1 MPVIAVHG
9 ENLSLDSVTFND
21 AVGVFELRSSAD
33 QAGSILTF
41 KYVLTPHKDYQP
53 EDYTLYILYK
63 SKFSENDIF
72 QVYERDLNK
81 RIGWIFPLQS
91 LLSTSHDYAENVHF
105 LKYAFV
111 AFQKLLTN
119 ANNSLEFSLDR
130 ETSDLREVYDEGSTI
145 VLILSNTDL
154 PNGFYLP
161 FYLPALFKYGY
172 YFKYVKGFNSKTKPP
187 AGKKVNLQQVAVPLQ
202 VDFQQIAS
210 PLQPE
215 DYLTEL
221 FEELIYEQHPLV
233 KFHLLYQV
241 VELLIEK
248 VLHHELK
255 AVYDK
260 LRKKEIYTRDLQDHI
275 KSFIPEEKRITKLF
289 SDYESFL
296 DIRDLQNQCDSL
308 LQILGKAEQTGE
320 GIAKSLYA
328 VRNFIVHDYRS
339 LPKLQIDTLKD
350 INSHFEI
357 LLVDMLL
364 NLEMPPI

>member
-9 ENLSLDSVTFND
+9 EKLSLNSVTFNK
-21 AVGVFELRSSAD
+21 ATGVFELRSSAD

-41 KYVLTPHKDYQP
+41 KYVLTPHQDYQP
-53 EDYTLYILYK
+53 ENFTLYILYK
-63 SKFSENDIF
+63 SEFLENNIF
-72 QVYERDLNK
+72 EVYERELNK

-91 LLSTSHDYAENVHF
+91 LLSNYHKYVENVYF
-105 LKYAFV
+105 LRYAFV

-119 ANNSLEFSLDR
+119 TNNSSKFAIDKETNELGEF
-130 ETSDLREVYDEGSTI
+130 YDVDSTI
-145 VLILSNTDL
+145 VLILSNETL
-154 PNGFYLP
+154 PDDFQFR

-172 YFKYVKGFNSKTKPP
+172 YFKNVKDFHAITKPP
-187 AGKKVNLQQVAVPLQ
+187 AGKKVNLQK
-202 VDFQQIAS
+202 IAS

-248 VLHHELK
+248 VLHHKLK
-255 AVYDK
+255 TVYDK
-260 LRKKEIYTRDLQDHI
+260 LKKKEIYTRDLQDEI
-275 KSFIPEEKRITKLF
+275 KKFLAEEQRITKLF
-289 SDYESFL
+289 SDYEKNL
-296 DIRDLQNQCDSL
+296 DTRDLQNQCDLL
-308 LQILGKAEQTGE
+308 LQALGKSEQKDKGV
-320 GIAKSLYA
+320 AKSLYA

-339 LPKLQIDTLKD
+339 LPKPQIATLKD
-350 INSHFEI
+350 LNSHFEI

>member
-9 ENLSLDSVTFND
+9 EKLSLDSVTFD
-21 AVGVFELRSSAD
+21 AAAGVFKLHSSAD
-33 QAGSILTF
+33 QSSILTF
-41 KYVLTPHKDYQP
+41 EYVLTPHTDYQP
-53 EDYTLYILYK
+53 KNYTLHLLYN

-91 LLSTSHDYAENVHF
+91 LLSTDHDYAENVHF

-119 ANNSLEFSLDR
+119 VNIALDR
-130 ETSDLREVYDEGSTI
+130 EINDLRKVYDADSTI
-145 VLILSNTDL
+145 VLILSNQTL
-154 PNGFYLP
+154 PDGFP
-161 FYLPALFKYGY
+161 FQFYLPALFKYGY
-172 YFKYVKGFNSKTKPP
+172 YFKYVKDFHSITKPP
-187 AGKKVNLQQVAVPLQ
+187 DGTKVHL
-202 VDFQQIAS
+202 QQIAS
-210 PLQPE
+210 PLQQE

-221 FEELIYEQHPLV
+221 FEALIYEQHPLV

-241 VELLIEK
+241 IELLIEK
-248 VLHHELK
+248 VLRHEFKAVCDELK
-255 AVYDK
+255 AVCDK
-260 LRKKEIYTRDLQDHI
+260 LEEKKIYIHDLQEHI
-275 KSFIPEEKRITKLF
+275 KDFIPEEKRIKKLF
-289 SDYESFL
+289 SDYEKNL
-296 DIRDLQNQCDSL
+296 DIEDLRNQCDSL
-308 LQILGKAEQTGE
+308 LQAIGKAEQTGE